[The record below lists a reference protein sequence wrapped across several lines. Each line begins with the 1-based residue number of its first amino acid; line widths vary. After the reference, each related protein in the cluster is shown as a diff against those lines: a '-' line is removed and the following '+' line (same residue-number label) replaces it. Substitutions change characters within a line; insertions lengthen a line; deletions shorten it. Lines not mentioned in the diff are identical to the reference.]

1 MRSVTISERRARLGV
16 RHHLAGDYKADIV
29 EAAAG
34 RMVGFH
40 ASDPA
45 SVYLAARARVQGVTV
60 EHLERALYEGRSM
73 LRILGMRR
81 TMFAA
86 PLELAQLIQAGAASR
101 LIAGERKRMAGF
113 LAAGGVTDEPVAWLK
128 EMEEATF
135 AALEESG
142 PALAQELTKKVPGL
156 SEQISFGEGTKWAGT
171 MGVSTRVLFLLAL
184 DGRIGRGRPRGTWT
198 SSQHRWAPIDYW
210 TPGGLGEVDPSEAR
224 RQIIRRWL
232 FTFGPGGMDDIRW
245 WTGWTVA
252 EIRHALAEV
261 DVTEVDVDGQVALLL
276 SDDLDPVN
284 PPGSWVAF
292 LPGLDPTPMGWKE
305 RAWYLGLHKA
315 ALFDRNGNIGPSIWH
330 DGRIIGGWGQNQE
343 RKVVYRI
350 LEPVSSRVAR
360 DAAREAAAVEEWIG
374 DTKVTPRFRTP
385 LEAELAR

>member
-1 MRSVTISERRARLGV
+1 MRIVTIDERRARLGV
-16 RHHLAGDYKADIV
+16 RHNLADEFKADTV

-34 RMVGFH
+34 RMVGLH

-45 SVYLAARARVQGVTV
+45 SVYLAARARVQGATV
-60 EHLERALYEGRSM
+60 ALIDRALYDDRSM
-73 LRILGMRR
+73 IRILGMRR

-128 EMEEATF
+128 EIEDATF
-135 AALEESG
+135 EALEESG
-142 PALAQELTKKVPGL
+142 PAFAQELTKKVPGL

-171 MGVSTRVLFLLAL
+171 IGVSTRVLFLLAL

-198 SSQHRWAPIDYW
+198 SSQHRWAPIDDW
-210 TPGGLGEVDPSEAR
+210 FPEGLGEVDPGEAR
-224 RQIIRRWL
+224 CQIIRRWL
-232 FTFGPGGMDDIRW
+232 FAFGPGTMDDIRW
-245 WTGWTVA
+245 WSGWTVA
-252 EIRHALAEV
+252 EIRRALGELEVVEVEV
-261 DVTEVDVDGQVALLL
+261 DGRAALLL
-276 SDDLDPVN
+276 SNDLELVKT
-284 PPGSWVAF
+284 PGSWVAF

-305 RAWYLGLHKA
+305 RDWYLGSHRA

-330 DGRIIGGWGQNQE
+330 DGRIIGGWGQNQD
-343 RKVVYRI
+343 RRVVYRI
-350 LEPVSSRVAR
+350 LEPASSKVTRAVAQ
-360 DAAREAAAVEEWIG
+360 EAAAVEEWMG